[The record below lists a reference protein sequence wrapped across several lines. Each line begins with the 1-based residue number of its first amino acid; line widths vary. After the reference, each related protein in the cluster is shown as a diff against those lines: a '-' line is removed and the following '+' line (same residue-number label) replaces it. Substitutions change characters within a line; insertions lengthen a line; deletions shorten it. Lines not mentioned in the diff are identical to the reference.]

1 MMENKLAVV
10 AITITNTQSI
20 ERVNAILH
28 DFRDHVLGRMGIP
41 LQDRGVSVISIIF
54 KHIMVKGNH
63 SCAKSTAIFVNISL
77 IIRYCFGFSVVRQ
90 KICITNVVQ
99 SGEC

>member
-28 DFRDHVLGRMGIP
+28 DFRDNVLGRMGIP
-41 LQDRGVSVISIIF
+41 LQDRGVSVISIILDAPQESINSLSG
-54 KHIMVKGNH
+54 KLGMLDGVNSKVLT
-63 SCAKSTAIFVNISL
+63 AK
-77 IIRYCFGFSVVRQ
+77 
-90 KICITNVVQ
+90 
-99 SGEC
+99 

>member
-28 DFRDHVLGRMGIP
+28 DFRDNILGRMGIP
-41 LQDRGVSVISIIF
+41 LQNRGVSVISVILDAPQESINSLSG
-54 KHIMVKGNH
+54 KLGMLDGVNSKVLT
-63 SCAKSTAIFVNISL
+63 AK
-77 IIRYCFGFSVVRQ
+77 
-90 KICITNVVQ
+90 
-99 SGEC
+99 